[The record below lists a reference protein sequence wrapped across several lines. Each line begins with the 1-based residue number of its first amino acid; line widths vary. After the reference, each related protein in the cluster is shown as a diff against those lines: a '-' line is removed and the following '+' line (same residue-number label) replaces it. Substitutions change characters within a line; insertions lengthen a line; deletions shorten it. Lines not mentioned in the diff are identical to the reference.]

1 MAPCLTSQHNF
12 FFFNSGKFSRN
23 LQIKLDQPVSAPAS
37 PRDANNGE
45 GAPANSTPEQLTSH
59 IQWLRNEVAR
69 LKHQLTLSLQE
80 RKLFCFFVVSSFYFF
95 FKFNLNLSL
104 KCVSVFGIKAY
115 FNSCYRR
122 GKNGSLCPGRKT
134 YTRRKS
140 TSSTSA
146 SDGNGAT

>member
-1 MAPCLTSQHNF
+1 MAPFLTSQHNF
-12 FFFNSGKFSRN
+12 FFNFGKFSRN

-80 RKLFCFFVVSSFYFF
+80 RKKFF
-95 FKFNLNLSL
+95 FLNLSL
-104 KCVSVFGIKAY
+104 KCVSVFGIKAS